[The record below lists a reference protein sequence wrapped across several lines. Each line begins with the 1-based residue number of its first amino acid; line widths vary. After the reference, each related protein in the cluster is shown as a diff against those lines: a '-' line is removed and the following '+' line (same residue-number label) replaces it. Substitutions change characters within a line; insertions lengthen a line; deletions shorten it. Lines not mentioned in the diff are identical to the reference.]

1 MRRAFAYAEEGI
13 AGAALIVV
21 VLAVVWG
28 VLTRYVTAQPAAWA
42 SEVAAIGFAWCV
54 FVGAAA
60 GLKRGQHVAI
70 DLLTAALPGP
80 VQAAVDRFAALV
92 VLAVAGIT
100 TWLSAQ
106 FTVEAWD
113 NPTAVLRLP
122 SSVLYGAA
130 VLGFG
135 LMTLRAAQR
144 FLGRPW
150 TN

>member
-1 MRRAFAYAEEGI
+1 MRRAFTYAEEGI

-21 VLAVVWG
+21 VLAAVWG

-42 SEVAAIGFAWCV
+42 SEVSAIGFAWCV

-70 DLLTAALPGP
+70 DLLTAALPEP
-80 VQAAVDRFAALV
+80 VRAAVDRFAAVV
-92 VLAVAGIT
+92 VLAVAAVI

-144 FLGRPW
+144 LVGRPW